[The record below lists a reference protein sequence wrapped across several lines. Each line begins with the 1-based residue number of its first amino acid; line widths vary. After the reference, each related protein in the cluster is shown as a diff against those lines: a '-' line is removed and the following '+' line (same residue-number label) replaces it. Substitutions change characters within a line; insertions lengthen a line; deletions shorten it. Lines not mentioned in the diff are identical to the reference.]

1 MKGQKGFTLVE
12 MLVASVIM
20 MAVLLIAST
29 SYSFFHDRWFKDK
42 GQFYQLVVEK
52 KSQLMMLDV
61 LNGTLPYLVRG
72 KGKASYFFEGD
83 GQQFEAVTELPIFGT
98 DPALVQI
105 SVQAVGDG
113 TFQVIYKEAPI
124 LNSSFALDS
133 SKPDFKYEK
142 VLFEGLEIAGFRY
155 LGWESLEDKNLFLD
169 EFEGKP
175 QWSDAYSAQAVKTMP
190 VAIALTVGD
199 EVLRFLLPEDNSYM
213 LNFSTDTWDEA

>member
-1 MKGQKGFTLVE
+1 
-12 MLVASVIM
+12 
-20 MAVLLIAST
+20 
-29 SYSFFHDRWFKDK
+29 
-42 GQFYQLVVEK
+42 
-52 KSQLMMLDV
+52 
-61 LNGTLPYLVRG
+61 
-72 KGKASYFFEGD
+72 
-83 GQQFEAVTELPIFGT
+83 
-98 DPALVQI
+98 
-105 SVQAVGDG
+105 
-113 TFQVIYKEAPI
+113 FQVIYKEAPI

-175 QWSDAYSAQAVKTMP
+175 QWNDDYSAQAVKTMP
-190 VAIALTVGD
+190 VAIALTIGD